1 MQSILAFISTYKL
14 LDQTSQIIKLSL
26 TLIRNQEITFDHAL
40 DTANEF
46 EGFFFRHV
54 NVRFY
59 GTRIH
64 LINDP
69 NIFFTAHINLMQT
82 SDIKNGQPKE
92 LNQIFWL
99 TKWKETKQ
107 NYIHKMNKI

>member
-1 MQSILAFISTYKL
+1 MTV
-14 LDQTSQIIKLSL
+14 
-26 TLIRNQEITFDHAL
+26 DHAL

-46 EGFFFRHV
+46 DFFFCRHV

-69 NIFFTAHINLMQT
+69 NIFLTAHINLMQT
-82 SDIKNGQPKE
+82 FHIKYGEPKE
-92 LNQIFWL
+92 RNQIFWL
-99 TKWKETKQ
+99 TKWKEK
-107 NYIHKMNKI
+107 NKIIYTT